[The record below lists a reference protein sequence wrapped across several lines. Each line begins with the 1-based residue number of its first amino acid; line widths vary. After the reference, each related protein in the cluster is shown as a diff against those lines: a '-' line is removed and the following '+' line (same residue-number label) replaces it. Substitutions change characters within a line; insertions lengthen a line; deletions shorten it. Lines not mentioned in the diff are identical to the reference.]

1 MQTSIV
7 RSVIVSAALVLAA
20 CSGAP
25 TTTPLGSA
33 PSQASA
39 ATTASEATV
48 KPPPSIPTPTMQ
60 PALAGSRIV
69 FYRDD
74 GTFPPPA
81 YLIGPDGTGEAVL
94 PRDGIRP
101 GAWSPDGTM
110 LAGPQLSGAGGTV
123 DEEWFRPAVMRPD
136 GSGFLVLD
144 AYPDRRLN
152 LVPVGWSAD
161 GARVFVFSGYDATD
175 IDDVGLFSVRASDG
189 GDIRSVIPSPHAETK
204 AGRSGDPCARP
215 DFVQAS
221 RDGRRL
227 LINRM
232 ATDACGVLLVADA
245 DGTHIRRINPEGT
258 VSVDLEFGDFVERPR
273 FSEAWSPDLSQI
285 AFGAFV
291 TAADSTALFVADAD
305 GGDARQIVPTSV
317 GAVTAQWSPDGTWI
331 AFTSRLRAQPQV
343 WLVHPDGT
351 GLIQVTDGK
360 DGSTS
365 VGPVWS
371 PDGSKL
377 LFERGLGGR
386 VTLWTMN
393 VDGTEARPLS
403 TTPVGDDYVGP
414 YAWWAAPKA

>member
-1 MQTSIV
+1 MRRRSAARMDGSIRSCSPRFPKFSRPSAANPTQNLWTTCSHVMAAAATNGKMASRAATGTWIATRPTATTVARMEKVIALRRRRATSAGPLLQRMRMAGSAVTTRGYAPPAKRAGEGFGRADCLESMQTSIV

-152 LVPVGWSAD
+152 LVPVGWSA
-161 GARVFVFSGYDATD
+161 
-175 IDDVGLFSVRASDG
+175 
-189 GDIRSVIPSPHAETK
+189 
-204 AGRSGDPCARP
+204 
-215 DFVQAS
+215 
-221 RDGRRL
+221 
-227 LINRM
+227 
-232 ATDACGVLLVADA
+232 
-245 DGTHIRRINPEGT
+245 
-258 VSVDLEFGDFVERPR
+258 
-273 FSEAWSPDLSQI
+273 
-285 AFGAFV
+285 
-291 TAADSTALFVADAD
+291 
-305 GGDARQIVPTSV
+305 
-317 GAVTAQWSPDGTWI
+317 
-331 AFTSRLRAQPQV
+331 
-343 WLVHPDGT
+343 
-351 GLIQVTDGK
+351 
-360 DGSTS
+360 
-365 VGPVWS
+365 
-371 PDGSKL
+371 
-377 LFERGLGGR
+377 
-386 VTLWTMN
+386 
-393 VDGTEARPLS
+393 
-403 TTPVGDDYVGP
+403 
-414 YAWWAAPKA
+414 